1 MEVRVAVIIVRVFF
15 IISIILNILLGVHIV
30 RMDKEC
36 QRSHVDEINRGIDW
50 YPDAD
55 AATEIAEACIGM
67 DQSHAEAVYNI
78 QITYRE
84 SIHEW
89 IIAFEPKD
97 EGTQDTRVIGIRR
110 DTGVITEYDG
120 QEEYF

>member
-1 MEVRVAVIIVRVFF
+1 MGAKVAVKIVRVLF

-36 QRSHVDEINRGIDW
+36 QRSHADEINRGIDW

-67 DQSHAEAVYNI
+67 DQSQAEAVYDV
-78 QITYRE
+78 QTVYSE
-84 SIHEW
+84 SNHEW
-89 IIAFEPKD
+89 IITFEPKE
-97 EGTQDTRVIGIRR
+97 EGAEDRRVIGIRR
-110 DTGVITEYDG
+110 DNTIITEYD
-120 QEEYF
+120 E